1 MKDIKKTGKLIAKV
15 GMMFQVYE
23 EGLEMGILNLDKIE
37 EDFENKNFEILALK
51 KQIIELKKECNKPL
65 TESEELF
72 DIEFENEFELPYEI
86 KKIADDLIEAIFN
99 NIDK

>member
-23 EGLEMGILNLDKIE
+23 EGLEMGVL
-37 EDFENKNFEILALK
+37 NFEILALK